1 MAVIT
6 VSIQLGSLGTV
17 ILRGAVG
24 SGMDKENCE
33 RAAARLEGVKR
44 VDNQLFVTENYRF
57 GS

>member
-6 VSIQLGSLGTV
+6 VSRQLGSLGTV
-17 ILRGAVG
+17 VLWGAVG
-24 SGMDKENCE
+24 SGANKEICE
-33 RAAARLEGVKR
+33 RAAASLQGVKR

>member
-1 MAVIT
+1 MAVMT
-6 VSIQLGSLGTV
+6 LSRPSGSLGTV

-24 SGMDKENCE
+24 SGKDKENCE